1 MPKQY
6 ADEHLSPTDRR
17 REVASILAKGVVR
30 WHRTTRTAGHLDA
43 QESSPRRK
51 TGLELYRAVARENRR
66 WVGRGRR
73 VATRRAHEAKGYN
86 FFTER
91 VLVCRLKD
99 QPGELK
105 RLSSK
110 LADAGINI
118 NYVYGACTVVLHV
131 DDLPRTVE
139 KLGL

>member
-1 MPKQY
+1 MPKQC
-6 ADEHLSPTDRR
+6 ADEHLSPADRR
-17 REVASILAKGVVR
+17 REVASILAKSVVR
-30 WHRTTRTAGHLDA
+30 WHRMARAGGKLDA
-43 QESSPRRK
+43 QKSSPGREI
-51 TGLELYRAVARENRR
+51 GLELFRAVARENRR

-73 VATRRAHEAKGYN
+73 VAARRALEAKGYN

-105 RLSSK
+105 RLSSQ

-118 NYVYGACTVVLHV
+118 NYVYGACTVVLYV